1 VDSDEDRHLDYYER
15 VATAFQGHIEH
26 TSLSVDAI
34 ADVAGAAAEQAV
46 DTLLSEKKLIVIAA
60 ALDAGPAITLAEL
73 LRSGLYRE
81 RPALPTVE
89 LIARTAEPCA
99 AGVAWIAGQI
109 EALGQPGDLALVFA
123 ANLDDTAIESM
134 ATAIAHRGFE
144 AVWFGQQGPGLSLVY
159 PEASPSSRLL
169 LNQATA
175 LCLAELIDII
185 TFGE

>member
-1 VDSDEDRHLDYYER
+1 MDSDGGLRLDYYER
-15 VATAFQGHIEH
+15 VAATFQSHIEH

-46 DTLLSEKKLIVIAA
+46 TALLGEKKLLVVAA
-60 ALDAGPAITLAEL
+60 ALDAGAGITLVEL
-73 LRSGLYRE
+73 LRNGLYRE
-81 RPALPTVE
+81 RPALPAVE
-89 LIARTAEPCA
+89 LIARTAEPSA
-99 AGVAWIAGQI
+99 AGVKWIAGQL

-123 ANLDDTAIESM
+123 ANLDDAAIEPL
-134 ATAIAHRGFE
+134 ATATALRGIE

-159 PEASPSSRLL
+159 PEADTGSRLV

>member
-1 VDSDEDRHLDYYER
+1 MDYYER
-15 VATAFQGHIEH
+15 VAAVFQSHIEH

-34 ADVAGAAAEQAV
+34 ADIASAAAEQAV
-46 DTLLSEKKLIVIAA
+46 TALLGEKKLMVVASD
-60 ALDAGPAITLAEL
+60 LDAGAGISLIEL
-73 LRSGLYRE
+73 LGSGLYRE
-81 RPALPTVE
+81 RPALPAVE
-89 LIARTAEPCA
+89 LIARSAEPRA

-123 ANLDDTAIESM
+123 ANLDEAAVEKL
-134 ATAIAHRGFE
+134 ATAIAHRGAE

-159 PEASPSSRLL
+159 PEADTGSRLV